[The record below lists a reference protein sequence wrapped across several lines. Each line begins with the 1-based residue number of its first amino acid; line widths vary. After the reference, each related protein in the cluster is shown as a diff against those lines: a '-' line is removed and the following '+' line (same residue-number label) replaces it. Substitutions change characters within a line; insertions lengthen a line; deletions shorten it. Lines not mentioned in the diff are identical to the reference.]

1 MRSSASHRRD
11 KRPEPPKPQSRTS
24 LVTIRNKELR
34 ELGVS
39 TSATAVLR
47 TVTKLGENATIKGIS
62 DELHYARHSVREL
75 LIRMESLGLLKRNK
89 KKELR
94 EITYVELTDKGREI
108 SQLADSDGSLKYV
121 FSSLTDE
128 EKRDLWNILTK
139 LRRRATKFS
148 NGNIK
153 DLYR

>member
-1 MRSSASHRRD
+1 MNNTFD
-11 KRPEPPKPQSRTS
+11 KTALDLWILFNQSRQS